1 LVNGSPIVDFN
12 VGNGF
17 RQGDPLS
24 PFLFLI
30 VIEGLAGLMRRAM
43 EGGHFTGYE
52 VCNNLMFHT
61 LQYADDTII
70 VGEGN
75 WKNLWTIKTVLRSFS
90 VDPSKSNP
98 KNDIKSGTWWIWI
111 SKMKNNL

>member
-1 LVNGSPIVDFN
+1 
-12 VGNGF
+12 
-17 RQGDPLS
+17 
-24 PFLFLI
+24 
-30 VIEGLAGLMRRAM
+30 MRRAM

-61 LQYADDTII
+61 LQSADDTII